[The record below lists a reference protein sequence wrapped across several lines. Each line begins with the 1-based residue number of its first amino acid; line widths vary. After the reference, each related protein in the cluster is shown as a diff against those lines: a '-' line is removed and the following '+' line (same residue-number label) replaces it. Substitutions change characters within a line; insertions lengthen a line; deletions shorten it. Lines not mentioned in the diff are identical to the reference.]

1 MSNVLESILSAKT
14 AKRQKVTQ
22 WVTLKDAAQIL
33 GVKIYTVRSLEWD
46 NELGQRKTIGRRV
59 YVQKSA
65 VLAYRKRQGATDSE
79 THTMTKQEYGQ
90 TVQDAIAVVA
100 DIVHED
106 KEITDKV
113 YLSKLNKMFDR
124 YNTIAQTLVK

>member
-1 MSNVLESILSAKT
+1 MNNVLESVLATKT
-14 AKRQKVTQ
+14 VKKQRLVQ
-22 WVTLKDAAQIL
+22 WITLKDAAQIL
-33 GVKIYTVRSLEWD
+33 EVKIYTVRSLEWD
-46 NELGQRKTIGRRV
+46 NELGQRKTIGRRI

-79 THTMTKQEYGQ
+79 THTMTRQEYGQ

-113 YLSKLNKMFDR
+113 YLDKLNKMFDR
-124 YNTIAQTLVK
+124 YNTIAQALVK

>member
-1 MSNVLESILSAKT
+1 MPNVLESILSAKT
-14 AKRQKVTQ
+14 VKRQKVTQ
-22 WVTLKDAAQIL
+22 WITLKDAAQL
-33 GVKIYTVRSLEWD
+33 LSVKMYTVRSLEWD

-59 YVQKSA
+59 YVQKGA

-90 TVQDAIAVVA
+90 TVQDAIAVVV

-113 YLSKLNKMFDR
+113 YLDKLNRMFNR

>member
-22 WVTLKDAAQIL
+22 WVTLKDAAQL
-33 GVKIYTVRSLEWD
+33 LSAKMYTVRSLEWD
-46 NELGQRKTIGRRV
+46 NELGQRRTIGRRV

-65 VLAYRKRQGATDSE
+65 VLAYRRRQGATDSE
-79 THTMTKQEYGQ
+79 THAMTRQEYGQ
-90 TVQDAIAVVA
+90 TVLDTIAVMA
-100 DIVHED
+100 DIVSED

-113 YLSKLNKMFDR
+113 YLDKLDRMFNR
-124 YNTIAQTLVK
+124 YKVIAQTLIK

>member
-1 MSNVLESILSAKT
+1 VNNVLESVLAT
-14 AKRQKVTQ
+14 RTVKRQKLVQ
-22 WVTLKDAAQIL
+22 WITLKDAAQIL
-33 GVKIYTVRSLEWD
+33 EVKIYTVRSLEWD
-46 NELGQRKTIGRRV
+46 NELGQRKTIGRRI

-79 THTMTKQEYGQ
+79 THTMTRQEYGQ

-113 YLSKLNKMFDR
+113 YLDKLNKMFDR
-124 YNTIAQTLVK
+124 YNTIAQALVK